1 VDNEEDTM
9 GSTHRHVVVAGSF
22 GVLLL
27 AMAAMGC
34 GDDQD
39 ALGSVEEWCAQVEE
53 IDAQFE
59 ATDLS
64 SDPFE
69 VKQREYAEINAALD
83 ELTDAIDLVPSDQRA
98 AVGAAVTFA
107 TEFTDVIVGAESEEQ
122 AGELLFGEE
131 SVVAGEQDLDPA
143 GAAWI
148 LDTCGVDINGDESG

>member
-1 VDNEEDTM
+1 
-9 GSTHRHVVVAGSF
+9 
-22 GVLLL
+22 VLLL
-27 AMAAMGC
+27 AVAALGC

-59 ATDLS
+59 ATDSS
-64 SDPFE
+64 SDPLE
-69 VKQREYAEINAALD
+69 VQQREYAEINAALD

-98 AVGAAVTFA
+98 DVGTAVDFA
-107 TEFTDVIVGAESEEQ
+107 TEFTDIIVGAESEEE

-131 SVVAGEQDLDPA
+131 SIVAREQDLDPA

-148 LDTCGVDINGDESG
+148 LDNCGVDIDGDESA